1 MSSHSLNVFRI
12 DVTSSRGWAPG
23 TMSTTICSKVKL
35 PWLRRWWTWI
45 IFLSS
50 CPDWWLWRREVQ
62 PARQEV
68 KLSALSPK
76 FRFISRRTLVQFSAV
91 AVDHFSRKEEMC
103 QTKLYLCHSAL
114 NTSLVPFHFLPN
126 IQSQHYLVRT
136 VIRLTCLKTPVY
148 KKFGS
153 HLKQGK

>member
-1 MSSHSLNVFRI
+1 MNFLKVEYSTLLPPTVNDKRKLCKMISNVKYDNTLSQLDTSDQAVFN
-12 DVTSSRGWAPG
+12 DCGETTSS
-23 TMSTTICSKVKL
+23 
-35 PWLRRWWTWI
+35 
-45 IFLSS
+45 SS
-50 CPDWWLWRREVQ
+50 AD
-62 PARQEV
+62 RQEV
-68 KLSALSPK
+68 ELSALSPI

-126 IQSQHYLVRT
+126 IQSQHYLVST
-136 VIRLTCLKTPVY
+136 VSRLTCLKTPVY